1 MKLRW
6 PWRKKDEDPILER
19 LMEGL
24 HNGQVTDDWIDP
36 ELTQWIA
43 DEMTARV
50 LGERGMGDVA
60 EPEPI
65 IPQKLPVLVHVF
77 RGFHTHR
84 QLKRASMDLLIADG
98 TDFERWAPFK
108 RKILKWAP
116 DYDLVQ
122 LQEEYDLARATVRSM
137 ENWKEAQT
145 LKDVAPNIRF
155 SSAGDDLVIAQ
166 DLALDGLI
174 RPVDDAFWDT
184 WWPPNGWGWG
194 CRSTVIPERDEV
206 NGDLASIEPTE
217 PMFANNV
224 GKYGVKFP
232 DEHPYSVTLKRYW
245 RLKKA
250 RQPSCGPV
258 SLAHDA

>member
-1 MKLRW
+1 MRFRW
-6 PWRKKDEDPILER
+6 PWTKRDPEMDWLTRHMEEAVRTGRLTDDYEDPQLVVE
-19 LMEGL
+19 
-24 HNGQVTDDWIDP
+24 
-36 ELTQWIA
+36 IA
-43 DEMTARV
+43 DEFMKQLD
-50 LGERGMGDVA
+50 LGPGEVRTVMI
-60 EPEPI
+60 EPE
-65 IPQKLPVLVHVF
+65 KLPVLIHVF

-84 QLKRASMDLLIADG
+84 QLRRASKDLLIADG

-232 DEHPYSVTLKRYW
+232 DEHPYSKSLRMRIGRWW
-245 RLKKA
+245 RALKA
-250 RQPSCGPV
+250 R
-258 SLAHDA
+258 